1 GVRER
6 GEAPPSRGK
15 RAGGAPGPQGGGA
28 EAPLSPAQRGDPGG
42 RHGVPAV
49 RDGAAPVS
57 GVGRNG
63 APRSPGG
70 PGPAFGSGRGV
81 EGAGGVADAADLR
94 AGGNRIQ
101 HQFPQAAGGNPVRQ
115 AGAARAEKDQ
125 DRSEE
130 HTSELQSR

>member
-1 GVRER
+1 TGVQTCALPICPAEDGRIPSPGRRGVRER

-63 APRSPGG
+63 TPRSPGG
-70 PGPAFGSGRGV
+70 PGPAFGSG
-81 EGAGGVADAADLR
+81 
-94 AGGNRIQ
+94 
-101 HQFPQAAGGNPVRQ
+101 
-115 AGAARAEKDQ
+115 
-125 DRSEE
+125 DRKSVV
-130 HTSELQSR
+130 